1 MNTLLHMAKKWKIE
15 VAIKEEELD
24 KGGPDDKPFPTRASH
39 LNRRGNRTVTNSLNF
54 FAPDVKE
61 WGQAPIQATVGLE
74 AIDHGTQACRQT
86 GENKTIMSEAVENP
100 LFCRFPCKGV
110 RCCQQAKS
118 CGKQGLS
125 SFPPES

>member
-86 GENKTIMSEAVENP
+86 GENKTIMSEAE
-100 LFCRFPCKGV
+100 RI
-110 RCCQQAKS
+110 
-118 CGKQGLS
+118 LS
-125 SFPPES
+125 SAVSHARAFDVASRRKAAGSKV